1 MLKEINLDAY
11 YEDQQRVNALIGSS
25 CAPVPATPENISRN
39 RLLRVQ
45 SGLRHLLTEVIPRIT
60 DEQQRHEVY
69 LWVDGIYS
77 ITRFEEVDTKGRS
90 L

>member
-1 MLKEINLDAY
+1 MLKETDLDAY
-11 YEDQQRVNALIGSS
+11 YEDQQRINALIGSI

-45 SGLRHLLTEVIPRIT
+45 SGLRHLLAEVIPLIT
-60 DEQQRHEVY
+60 DERLRHEVY

-77 ITRFEEVDTKGRS
+77 ITRFEEVDAKGRS